1 MIAKHGG
8 RFPVRGGV
16 VESLE
21 GPTFGDRMVV
31 VEFPSME
38 AAKAMYD
45 SPEYQAA
52 AIHRHASSEATFL
65 LAEGAPN
72 DGVAPDAKV
81 TRSG

>member
-8 RFPVRGGV
+8 RFLVRGGA

-31 VEFPSME
+31 VDFPPME
-38 AAKAMYD
+38 AAKAMYT

-52 AIHRHASSEATFL
+52 AIHHHASSEATFL
-65 LAEGAPN
+65 LSEGAPE
-72 DGVAPDAKV
+72 DDAPDANV
-81 TRSG
+81 TIST